1 MIIIRGVR
9 HGILDIP
16 SCAIP
21 RGHTAVIGPNG
32 SGKSTL
38 LRLIAGVEEPQQGCI
53 TIGEKSPG
61 ESAVGWVHEV
71 PGQNSLF
78 TRVRDEITSPL
89 RFRHLSCDEIS
100 SRVAEVAA
108 QTGISPL
115 MDRELATL
123 SGGEQVLI
131 ALATAMIS
139 KPDILVLDEW
149 DSHVDA
155 PSSAMLQDQLNAS
168 SVRIVLQCTQNMDLA
183 ASADNVVLLKKG
195 RVYSMGNPLEVF
207 GKCTDS
213 CYYPPSWRW
222 REWNLLSRR

>member
-16 SCAIP
+16 SCTIPEGHAAI
-21 RGHTAVIGPNG
+21 IGPNG

-38 LRLIAGVEEPQQGCI
+38 LHLIAGLEEPGRGSI
-53 TIGEKSPG
+53 TIGEKSPPDIT
-61 ESAVGWVHEV
+61 VGWVHEV
-71 PGQNSLF
+71 PGQNGLF
-78 TRVRDEITSPL
+78 LRVRDEIASPL
-89 RFRHLSCDEIS
+89 RFRHLPWNEIS

-131 ALATAMIS
+131 ALATALIS
-139 KPDILVLDEW
+139 NPDILVLDEW
-149 DSHVDA
+149 DSHLDA
-155 PSSAMLQDQLNAS
+155 HSSAMLQNQLNAS
-168 SVRIVLQCTQNMDLA
+168 SVRTIIQCTQNMDLA
-183 ASADNVVLLKKG
+183 ASADTVVFLTKG
-195 RVYSMGNPLEVF
+195 RVHAMGTPQDVF
-207 GKCTDS
+207 GKCKDS

-222 REWNLLSRR
+222 REWNLSLKG

>member
-9 HGILDIP
+9 HGIVDIP

-21 RGHTAVIGPNG
+21 EGHTAVIGPNG

-38 LRLIAGVEEPQQGCI
+38 LRIIAGLEEPVRGCI
-53 TIGEKSPG
+53 TIGEQSPG

-89 RFRHLSCDEIS
+89 RFRHLSCDEIT
-100 SRVAEVAA
+100 SRAAEVAA
-108 QTGISPL
+108 QTGISSL

-149 DSHVDA
+149 DSHLDA
-155 PSSAMLQDQLNAS
+155 PSSAMLQNQLNAS
-168 SVRIVLQCTQNMDLA
+168 GVRTILQCTQNMDLA
-183 ASADNVVLLKKG
+183 ASADNIVFLKKG

-207 GKCTDS
+207 GKCKET

-222 REWNLLSRR
+222 REWNLRSKG